1 MYPYNQLKIT
11 FSFSNPKITKKTK
24 NITTMS
30 TINHQKN
37 QSFNL
42 LKLKNKKNLKK

>member
-11 FSFSNPKITKKTK
+11 FSFSNPKITKKKQK

-30 TINHQKN
+30 TINHQKLIF
-37 QSFNL
+37 QSSET
-42 LKLKNKKNLKK
+42 KIKQSKKK